1 MSPSQSRRCRK
12 SFALLLAA
20 LAALGACRSSSKSPS
35 SAPSPDAASASG
47 AAGSGSSSEASGP
60 DGGAAVAA
68 ASAAARSD
76 RPGPEAARPPRP
88 VFVGSQRCAECH
100 AAERAHWQ
108 KGWHA
113 KALAK
118 ATPRS
123 VVGRFTN
130 VTFAGTSSQA
140 LMRRDAK
147 GGFVMRTRGQGRE
160 AEDHSVEWVV
170 GGRHMQ
176 DNLTVFPDGRWQILP
191 VYFHVTSRQWVDYT
205 EAKQGPLDPT
215 HPFYW
220 TNVRRLVQHECL
232 DCHVTGMEVGYDEG
246 RGQWTTSFADAG
258 VACEACH
265 GPGARHAETSALED
279 IFQPKQA
286 SAELGMAVCASC
298 HGPRTPLYPLLDGR
312 HRYQPGQRY
321 EDSYDPIV
329 VVIGGKM
336 SGDFF
341 ADGRPKTSSFEY
353 QGLLQS
359 ACYRKGGATC
369 LTCHVP
375 PHEAKHA
382 SELAVADPD
391 ASCRGCHQEIA
402 RAGAA
407 HTHHRDKAASR
418 CVSCHMPEVLSGVL
432 DTFADHAIDVPS
444 LRNEEKHR
452 VPSACSVCHGDK
464 AGARAIARPALLAK
478 ADEWWPQLG
487 AREARRLRLADAFD
501 EATAPASGGP
511 LTAVASDAAEAPSLR
526 GAALMVLAMRFGAS
540 AAPAILPG
548 LADADPL
555 VRAKAC
561 EALGGARVK
570 SAAEALAR
578 RLGDD
583 SLRVRLAATQA
594 LAAIGDPRA
603 EAAMRKLAD
612 DPATSDLLAP
622 RMWLGA
628 QLARRGEL
636 DVARRYLEG
645 AVELSP
651 YHAEALWYLAEV
663 VGRQGDA
670 AAARRLVERA
680 LVLEPAHPG
689 AAGLRRRLDEASL
702 GPGGGSGASGGGAS
716 GGSGG
721 SGASGGNGR

>member
-1 MSPSQSRRCRK
+1 MAAVFSG
-12 SFALLLAA
+12 LL
-20 LAALGACRSSSKSPS
+20 ALGAVAACRSK
-35 SAPSPDAASASG
+35 
-47 AAGSGSSSEASGP
+47 SSSEST
-60 DGGAAVAA
+60 AA
-68 ASAAARSD
+68 APADARSD
-76 RPGPEAARPPRP
+76 RSDQPAPLPPPSPSATPAPRLPLP
-88 VFVGSQRCAECH
+88 VFAGSQRCAECH
-100 AAERAHWQ
+100 AAERTHWQ

-118 ATPRS
+118 ATPKS

-130 VTFAGTSSQA
+130 VRFAGTSSEA
-140 LMRRDAK
+140 LMKRDAK

-160 AEDHSVEWVV
+160 AQDYPVEWVV

-176 DNLTVFPDGRWQILP
+176 DNLTAFSDGRWQILP

-205 EAKQGPLDPT
+205 ETKQGPLDHA

-232 DCHVTGMEVGYDEG
+232 DCHVTGMEVGFDEA
-246 RGQWTTSFADAG
+246 RGQWQTQFVDAG
-258 VACEACH
+258 VACESCH
-265 GPGARHAETSALED
+265 GPGAKHSETSALED

-286 SAELGMAVCASC
+286 TAELGMAVCASC
-298 HGPRTPLYPLLDGR
+298 HGPRTPLFPLLDVR

-321 EDSYDPIV
+321 DDSYDPIV

-353 QGLLQS
+353 QGLIQS

-382 SELAVADPD
+382 SELAEADPD

-402 RAGAA
+402 KAGAA

-418 CVSCHMPEVLSGVL
+418 CVSCHMPKVLSGVL

-452 VPSACSVCHGDK
+452 VPSACTVCHADK
-464 AGARAIARPALLAK
+464 PGAMPKAALLAK
-478 ADEWWPQLG
+478 ADEWWPKLA
-487 AREARRLRLADAFD
+487 AREARRIRLADAFD
-501 EATAPASGGP
+501 DATAPQSGPP
-511 LTAVASDAAEAPSLR
+511 LTAVVNDATEAPSLR

-540 AAPAILPG
+540 AAPAIAPSLE
-548 LADADPL
+548 AKDPL
-555 VRAKAC
+555 IRAKAA

-570 SAAEALAR
+570 GAAEALAR
-578 RLGDD
+578 RLDD
-583 SLRVRLAATQA
+583 DALRVRLAATQA

-636 DVARRYLEG
+636 EAARRYLQG

-663 VGRQGDA
+663 IGRQGDA

-680 LVLEPAHPG
+680 LALEPAHPG
-689 AAGLRRRLDEASL
+689 ALGLRRRLDEAR
-702 GPGGGSGASGGGAS
+702 PH
-716 GGSGG
+716 
-721 SGASGGNGR
+721 